1 MRTIHKVVL
10 PSCGASMNLNKNKRF
25 SGSGIGAVLLDGGI
39 GGQSSY
45 SSLDDYINTTG
56 VNPLAQNISKQ
67 IDTTGRGLKSMNQ
80 QLEKLLIKSNKGRTN
95 KEKNINFN
103 L

>member
-1 MRTIHKVVL
+1 MVGRRQVR
-10 PSCGASMNLNKNKRF
+10 CGT
-25 SGSGIGAVLLDGGI
+25 GVGAVLLDGGM

-56 VNPLAQNISKQ
+56 VNPLTRSTKGQGLAKMNAQIENLLVKSKQ
-67 IDTTGRGLKSMNQ
+67 GRPK
-80 QLEKLLIKSNKGRTN
+80 

>member
-1 MRTIHKVVL
+1 MRTIHRAVIPSANASYVVGRRQVR
-10 PSCGASMNLNKNKRF
+10 CGT
-25 SGSGIGAVLLDGGI
+25 GVGAVLLDGGL

-56 VNPLAQNISKQ
+56 RNPLAKPKGQGLAKMNAQ
-67 IDTTGRGLKSMNQ
+67 IEN
-80 QLEKLLIKSNKGRTN
+80 LLVKPKGKK

>member
-1 MRTIHKVVL
+1 MRTIHRAVIPSANASYVV
-10 PSCGASMNLNKNKRF
+10 GRRQVR
-25 SGSGIGAVLLDGGI
+25 SGTGVGAVLLDGGL

-45 SSLDDYINTTG
+45 SSLDDYVNTTG
-56 VNPLAQNISKQ
+56 VNPLARPTLSK
-67 IDTTGRGLKSMNQ
+67 GRGGLAKMNAQ
-80 QLEKLLIKSNKGRTN
+80 IENLLVKPKGKR